1 MRKHWIH
8 PLLLTITPTL
18 MLYAT
23 NIRELDFVAVVRSL
37 VASLIIFGV
46 IYLVLRLL
54 LRNKDRAAIITS
66 FLAITFFSYGHLQKA
81 LLSIP
86 LIGSVVGRTS
96 IMVPVLLVIWGL
108 LVFWLFRNQGSATK
122 VHYPLNCFALVLFAV
137 PILQIGSF
145 QVAQIASNLK
155 ARDQSTADV
164 ISQKSTPDI
173 YYIILDSY
181 GREDE
186 ILNRFGIDNSK
197 FIDQL
202 KSTGFYVGDCSLSN
216 YSYTPASIGSSLNM
230 NYLSNLTDEPENSR
244 NVSKVYDLLTNNL
257 VRRMLKSA
265 GYKIVSFDTG
275 YSWINWHDSDV
286 YYGNPSFYLTDRF
299 FYPFE
304 TLLIDTTALRI
315 LTKHDLFEIKGVKSV
330 PIDYVQSHV
339 KKTFNVLD
347 NLKKTTEISSP
358 KFVYAHLLVPH
369 SPFVFNP
376 DGTSNWKNYYDEHT
390 GKKSGDI
397 NAIEGY
403 SNNIQFI
410 DNQILAVIKEILDN
424 SIRDPIII
432 VQGDHS
438 THITTLYNKYPILN
452 AYYFPDQDYSKLY
465 PNISPVNSFR
475 IIFSQYFGLEYPPL
489 VDQSLASD
497 INRPFQRDLAD
508 PQSPACKALGY

>member
-1 MRKHWIH
+1 MRKYWIH
-8 PLLLTITPTL
+8 PILLTITPTL

-23 NIRELDFVAVVRSL
+23 NIRELDFVAIVRSL
-37 VASLIIFGV
+37 IGSLIIFGV
-46 IYLVLRLL
+46 VFLVLRLL

-81 LLSIP
+81 LLSIR
-86 LIGSVVGRTS
+86 LIGSVAGRTA
-96 IMVPVLLVIWGL
+96 IMVPVLLVIGGL
-108 LVFWLFRNQGSATK
+108 LVFWLFRNQGSVTK

-145 QVAQIASNLK
+145 QVGQIASNLK
-155 ARDQSTADV
+155 ARDQSTANV
-164 ISQKSTPDI
+164 ISQKNTPDI

-181 GREDE
+181 SRQDE
-186 ILNRFGIDNSK
+186 LLNRYGIDNSK

-216 YSYTPASIGSSLNM
+216 YSYTPGSIGSTLNM
-230 NYLSNLTDEPENSR
+230 DYLYNLSNEPENSR
-244 NVSKVYDLLTNNL
+244 NVGKVYDLLTNNI

-275 YSWINWHDSDV
+275 YNWINWHDSDV

-315 LTKHDLFEIKGVKSV
+315 LTKHDLFNIKGVKSV
-330 PIDYVQSHV
+330 PIDYIQSHV

-347 NLKKTTEISSP
+347 NLKKTTDIVSP
-358 KFVYAHLLVPH
+358 KFVYAHILVPH
-369 SPFVFNP
+369 PPFVFNP
-376 DGTSNWKNYYDEHT
+376 DGSSNWKNYYDEHT
-390 GKKSGDI
+390 GDI
-397 NAIEGY
+397 SSNVNAFEGF
-403 SNNIQFI
+403 SNSIQFI
-410 DNQILAVIKEILDN
+410 DNQMLAVIKEILDR
-424 SIRDPIII
+424 SDPDPIII

-438 THITTLYNKYPILN
+438 MHFDPTYNRYPILN

-465 PNISPVNSFR
+465 PNISPVNSYR
-475 IIFSQYFGLEYPPL
+475 MIFSQYFGLEYPPL

-508 PQSPACKALGY
+508 PQSPDCKALGY